1 MATKI
6 FRWKAIIPVLLVVAI
21 VVVLWIV
28 FADRIIKSQ
37 IESVGSSTLGTELDL
52 ASFQLRESD
61 AAADMGGLQIANPS
75 DPKKNLIEANTITAD
90 LVALPAVEKKVVI
103 ERLTLSGLRFGT
115 TRKTPA
121 RPAPKDSPSRKLWEQ
136 TQDWAKQNFALPK
149 IAMQRVD
156 TVKSLVLDPTQL
168 GTVKAAE
175 ALAAAA
181 DSTRQALTQT
191 FQAIQ
196 VKPVVDSATS
206 LANRLA
212 KTDPGKLGVTGV
224 AQAVTDVKR
233 NIDAIEQTKTQVEN
247 LEKNVNGAVTT
258 LTQGLKDVDA
268 ARQRDY
274 AFAKSLLNLPLV
286 SAPDISQAL
295 FGQTS
300 IDYFQQALY
309 YAQLAQ
315 KYLPP
320 GLRPLNRPGPKRLRM
335 AGTTVDFP
343 KEHEYPKFLLERG
356 DIDFAFGADTSKGQF
371 KAALTGLTTQPAL
384 YGKPATFAATGKIA
398 LATPLVVELKG
409 LSDHVGSVPK
419 DQAQAQLRGV
429 PLPKVSV
436 PGLPFSVTP
445 GVGNANFDFALAG
458 DKLSGTWSIQAD
470 NAQWGADSASQASF
484 GLVENTIWR
493 VVSGLKQLTVNAE
506 LGGTISAPTLKVS
519 SNLDNAIANQL
530 RAIAGEELAK
540 GEAKAKAAVDKI
552 VADKVGPLQAKVDSA
567 KGRAAQQL
575 GLDKKQL
582 DDAQKQLEAQLKRYT
597 GVALPG
603 GIKLP
608 KL

>member
-1 MATKI
+1 MAKKI
-6 FRWKAIIPVLLVVAI
+6 FRWKAIVPLVLFLALVTI
-21 VVVLWIV
+21 LWII
-28 FADRIIKSQ
+28 FADRILRSQ
-37 IESVGSSTLGTELDL
+37 IESIGSSTLGTELDL
-52 ASFQLRESD
+52 ASFQLRERD
-61 AAADMGGLQIANPS
+61 AAMDMGGLQIANPS
-75 DPKKNLIEANTITAD
+75 DPKRNLIEAETITAD
-90 LVALPAVEKKVVI
+90 LVALPAAEKKVVI

-115 TRKTPA
+115 TREHPA

-136 TQDWAKQNFALPK
+136 TQDWVKQNFALPK

-168 GTVKAAE
+168 ATVKAAE
-175 ALAAAA
+175 ALAAKA

-191 FQAIQ
+191 LQAIQ
-196 VKPVVDSATS
+196 VKPVVDSATA

-224 AQAVTDVKR
+224 AGAVTDVKR
-233 NIDAIEQTKTQVEN
+233 NIDQIEQTEKQLED
-247 LEKNVNGAVTT
+247 LEKNVNSS
-258 LTQGLKDVDA
+258 LTVLNQGLKDVDE

-274 AFAKSLLNLPLV
+274 AFAKGLLNLPLV
-286 SAPDISQAL
+286 SAPEISQAL
-295 FGQTS
+295 FGQPS
-300 IDYFQQALY
+300 LDYFQKALY

-315 KYLPP
+315 RYLPP
-320 GLRPLNRPGPKRLRM
+320 GLRPLNRPGPRRLRM

-343 KEHEYPKFLLERG
+343 REHEYPKFLLERG
-356 DIDFAFGADTSKGQF
+356 DIDFAFGADTSRGQF

-384 YGKPATFAATGKIA
+384 YGKPATLVASGKIA
-398 LATPLVVELKG
+398 LATPLVVEIKG
-409 LSDHVGSVPK
+409 LSDHVSGVPK
-419 DQAQAQLRGV
+419 DQAEAQLQGV
-429 PLPKVSV
+429 PLPKLSV

-445 GVGNANFDFALAG
+445 GVGNADFSFALSG
-458 DKLSGTWSIQAD
+458 DRISGKWSIQA
-470 NAQWGADSASQASF
+470 NHAEWSADSASQASF

-493 VVSGLKQLTVNAE
+493 VVSGLNQLTVNAE

-519 SNLDNAIANQL
+519 SNLDNAISNQL

-552 VADKVGPLQAKVDSA
+552 VADKVAPLRAKLDGA
-567 KGRAAQQL
+567 KGQAAQQL
-575 GLDKKQL
+575 GLDRKQL
-582 DDAQKQLEAQLKRYT
+582 DDAQKLLEDQLKRYT
-597 GVALPG
+597 GGLPG